1 MTGPQPLIQI
11 KDISKIYQMGD
22 VEVAAL
28 NGVSMN
34 INQGEFIAIMG
45 QSGSGK
51 STLMNILGCLDR
63 PTEGEYLLEGDD
75 VSELDKV
82 ELAAIRNQKI
92 GFVFQSYNLLAR
104 TTAMENVSL
113 PLIYDRRME
122 WTDDEIEEMA
132 ENMLEMV
139 GLVDRME
146 HMPHEMSGGQQQR
159 VAIARSL
166 VNDPVLLLADEPTGN
181 LDSSS
186 GEEIMEILTG
196 LHQQGSTIVMVT
208 HEPEI
213 AEFAERTI
221 RFLDG
226 KIVQDK
232 QNGSRKNGKKK

>member
-1 MTGPQPLIQI
+1 MADPQLLIEI
-11 KDISKIYQMGD
+11 KNISKIYQMGD

-63 PTEGEYLLEGDD
+63 PTNGEYLLEGDD
-75 VSELDKV
+75 VGDLDKV
-82 ELAAIRNQKI
+82 ELAIIRNQKI

-113 PLIYDRRME
+113 PLIYDRRTDR
-122 WTDDEIEEMA
+122 TDDEIEEQA
-132 ENMLEMV
+132 ETMLDMV
-139 GLVDRME
+139 GLANRMD

-186 GEEIMEILTG
+186 GEEIMDILTG

-213 AEFAERTI
+213 VEFAERTI
-221 RFLDG
+221 KFLDG